1 MAPALHVV
9 GRMTKAAKTYDEITR
24 NTVPE
29 PDTSMRAAVGQENVR
44 VLDEIE
50 QLLYARVV
58 DSLLG
63 VADIDPSG
71 ISVEVDRDR
80 VTLRGQVSQASAL
93 DRIERQVHDVPG
105 VGTVVNNLVVG
116 S

>member
-1 MAPALHVV
+1 
-9 GRMTKAAKTYDEITR
+9 MTKAAATYNEITR

-29 PDTSMRAAVGQENVR
+29 PDSSFRAAVGQENVR

-50 QLLYARVV
+50 QVLYARVV

-63 VADIDPSG
+63 IADIDPSG

-80 VTLRGQVSQASAL
+80 VTLRGQVSQAAAL
-93 DRIERQVHDVPG
+93 DRIERQVQDVPG
-105 VGTVVNNLVVG
+105 VGTVNNLLVVG
-116 S
+116 A

>member
-1 MAPALHVV
+1 
-9 GRMTKAAKTYDEITR
+9 MTKTAKSYDEIVR

-44 VLDEIE
+44 VLDELE
-50 QLLYARVV
+50 QMLYARVV

-63 VADIDPSG
+63 IADIDPSG
-71 ISVEVDRDR
+71 IAVEVERDR
-80 VTLRGQVSQASAL
+80 VTLRGQVSQVALL
-93 DRIERQVHDVPG
+93 DRIERQVHGVPG
-105 VGTVVNNLVVG
+105 VGLVANYLVVG